1 MFYVVVLLL
10 LSNNSCF
17 VKKGGRFFQILWPSH
32 NDLTLLTD
40 FGHNEELAQFVKNN
54 RGSENLMDSE
64 GYVYSKKKANSTKT
78 FWGCASRGKFGCRG
92 SATTEG
98 FRIRSRTEHNHL
110 PPIDKF
116 LGNGK

>member
-1 MFYVVVLLL
+1 MTFLPNRYRYFTPEFFKSTNLLA
-10 LSNNSCF
+10 
-17 VKKGGRFFQILWPSH
+17 
-32 NDLTLLTD
+32 D

-110 PPIDKF
+110 PPIAK
-116 LGNGK
+116 

>member
-1 MFYVVVLLL
+1 MNTKYKIEFSNQVLNQEKQKIKSTNLL
-10 LSNNSCF
+10 A
-17 VKKGGRFFQILWPSH
+17 
-32 NDLTLLTD
+32 D

-64 GYVYSKKKANSTKT
+64 GYIYSKKKANSTKT

-98 FRIRSRTEHNHL
+98 FRILSRSEHNHT
-110 PPIDKF
+110 PPI
-116 LGNGK
+116 GK

>member
-1 MFYVVVLLL
+1 MKIFKNTNL
-10 LSNNSCF
+10 F
-17 VKKGGRFFQILWPSH
+17 A
-32 NDLTLLTD
+32 D